1 MAVAVSHVCS
11 HQLPIGLPATYIL
24 IVFLSICKCWIHL
37 ASAERGPPGCRLWE
51 IPFAAP
57 QLLYAAPV
65 LVDNKKTAV
74 VQALGTPSK
83 APQSWF
89 TWPAQGCLWTPLR
102 CPC

>member
-1 MAVAVSHVCS
+1 MLDPSGVGRERTARV
-11 HQLPIGLPATYIL
+11 QIIT
-24 IVFLSICKCWIHL
+24 
-37 ASAERGPPGCRLWE
+37 ASLKRIFMLCRLWE

-57 QLLYAAPV
+57 QLIYAAPV
-65 LVDNKKTAV
+65 LFDNKKTAV